1 MDLFRYFIR
10 FLYKIRWYL
19 IILPIISLIV
29 AWFLTRNMEHI
40 YDTNTT
46 IYTGMITGYNL
57 EGTTG
62 SVGGNSQTNITNL
75 MLIVTTDNTIH
86 EVALR
91 LFGRCMM
98 YGNPNKDNNYISA
111 EHFRQLN
118 ATVPPEVKALI
129 NRNSEDQTYANLKAY
144 EKPTQNNYI
153 FGLLNYHQYFGI
165 DNITSRLKVLQL
177 DQSDI
182 IDIGYSANDAGIAF
196 NTLDI
201 LNKVFARQYQQLRF
215 GETNN
220 VIRFFEK
227 EVARLYKVLSNA
239 EDDLIRYNISKKI
252 INYEEQTKALTGLE
266 AQQQNFRNDQLMNYT
281 TSKALLDYLERQL
294 GNRAQVIRSNREF
307 TNQVRDISR
316 IQSRIS
322 NLRIMSSEGGGQN
335 NESQEELAKAQRDLQ
350 KATGRVTQLTKDIE
364 ASTFSTE
371 TGVKANDMLERWLEQ
386 LLLMEKTKA
395 EMTATDIM
403 KENLERQYLFYAPIG
418 ATIERKVRHIS
429 FIEGNY
435 MEMLKALNAA
445 RMRQRNLQMSTA
457 TLRVLN
463 PPMFPLNAQPT
474 NRIMIL
480 LGSLLLTF
488 MLTALWFLIIEM
500 LDRTLRDRMRSERI
514 TQIPVMGCFPKES
527 NLRYRRFNKTI
538 ADMAMKQLSKSLLP
552 HFKEGQQNVLNFFK
566 EGQQNVLNLISTDS
580 GNGKSYLAQELEN
593 YWISI
598 GLEVRRLT
606 YDEDF
611 LAEDSKFILAKDIKD
626 LCPDILPNEI
636 AIVEYPNM
644 DDNSISPA
652 LLNMG
657 TINLMVTRA
666 NRTWKDI
673 DQKALKELQTMLDDD
688 HKDTLFMYLTEASR
702 YAVEEFVGQLPPY
715 TRFNNFVYR
724 ISQLGLT
731 ATENEHSL

>member
-1 MDLFRYFIR
+1 MDLFRYIVR

-19 IILPIISLIV
+19 VILPMIALIV
-29 AWFLTRNMEHI
+29 AWFMTRNMDRI

-57 EGTTG
+57 EGSG
-62 SVGGNSQTNITNL
+62 AVGGNSQTNITNL
-75 MLIVTTDNTIH
+75 MLIITTDNTIH

-118 ATVPPEVKALI
+118 ATVPAEVKALI
-129 NRNSEDQTYANLKAY
+129 NHNSEAQTYANLKAY
-144 EKPTQNNYI
+144 EKPSQDNFL
-153 FGLLNYHQYFGI
+153 FGILNYHPYFGI
-165 DNITSRLKVLQL
+165 NSITSRLKVLQL
-177 DQSDI
+177 NGSDI
-182 IDIGYSANDAGIAF
+182 IDIGYSANDAGIAY

-201 LNKVFARQYQQLRF
+201 LNEVFARQYQQIRF

-227 EVARLYKVLSNA
+227 EVGRLYKILTNA
-239 EDDLIRYNISKKI
+239 EDDLIRYNISKRI
-252 INYEEQTKALTGLE
+252 INYGEQTKALTGLE

-294 GNRAQVIRSNREF
+294 GNRAQVIRSNQEF

-322 NLRIMSSEGGGQN
+322 NLRLMSSESGAQN

-350 KATGRVTQLTKDIE
+350 KATSRVTQLTKDIE
-364 ASTFSTE
+364 ASTYSTE
-371 TGVKANDMLERWLEQ
+371 TGVRANSMIDRWLEQ
-386 LLLMEKTKA
+386 ILLLEKTKA

-403 KENLERQYLFYAPIG
+403 KNNLDKQYLFYAPIG
-418 ATIERKVRHIS
+418 ATLDRKDRHIG

-445 RMRQRNLQMSTA
+445 RLRQRNLQMSTA

-474 NRIMIL
+474 NRLMIL
-480 LGSLLLTF
+480 LGAF
-488 MLTALWFLIIEM
+488 MLTFILTAMWFFIIEL

-514 TQIPVMGCFPKES
+514 TKVPVMGCFPKES

-538 ADMAMKQLSKSLLP
+538 ADMAMKQLSKALLP
-552 HFKEGQQNVLNFFK
+552 HFK

-598 GLEVRRLT
+598 GLQVRRLT

-626 LCPDILPNEI
+626 LCPDILPDEI
-636 AIVEYPNM
+636 AIIEYPNL

-657 TINLMVTRA
+657 TVNLMVTRA
-666 NRTWKDI
+666 NRTWKDV
-673 DQKALKELQTMLDDD
+673 DQKALKEVQAMLDEE

-715 TRFNNFVYR
+715 TKFNNFVYR
-724 ISQLGLT
+724 MSQLGLT
-731 ATENEHSL
+731 AVENEHAK

>member
-144 EKPTQNNYI
+144 EKPSQDNFL

-403 KENLERQYLFYAPIG
+403 KENLERQYLFYSPIG
-418 ATIERKVRHIS
+418 ATIERKARHIG

-552 HFKEGQQNVLNFFK
+552 HFKEGQQNVLN
-566 EGQQNVLNLISTDS
+566 LISTDS

-611 LAEDSKFILAKDIKD
+611 LAEDSKFILAKGIKD

-636 AIVEYPNM
+636 AIIEYPNM

-666 NRTWKDI
+666 NRTWKDV
-673 DQKALKELQTMLDDD
+673 DQKALKELQSMLDDE
-688 HKDTLFMYLTEASR
+688 HKNSLFMYLTEASR

>member
-1 MDLFRYFIR
+1 MDLFRYFVR

-19 IILPIISLIV
+19 IILPTIALIV
-29 AWFLTRNMEHI
+29 AWFSTRDMERI

-57 EGTTG
+57 EGTG
-62 SVGGNSQTNITNL
+62 SGNVSNSQTNITNL
-75 MLIVTTDNTIH
+75 MLIITTDNTIH

-111 EHFRQLN
+111 DHFRQLN

-129 NRNSEDQTYANLKAY
+129 NHNNEDQTDANLKAY
-144 EKPTQNNYI
+144 EKPSQSNYL
-153 FGLLNYHQYFGI
+153 FGILNYHPYFGI
-165 DNITSRLKVLQL
+165 DNITARLKVLQL
-177 DQSDI
+177 ERSDI
-182 IDIGYSANDAGIAF
+182 IDIGYSANDAGIAY

-227 EVARLYKVLSNA
+227 EVARLYRVLSNA

-252 INYEEQTKALTGLE
+252 INYEEQTKALTALE

-294 GNRAQVIRSNREF
+294 GNRAQIIRSNTEF
-307 TNQVRDISR
+307 TKQVRDISR

-322 NLRIMSSEGGGQN
+322 NLRLMSSEGGDQN

-350 KATGRVTQLTKDIE
+350 KATGRVSQLTKDIE

-371 TGVKANDMLERWLEQ
+371 TGIKANDMLARWLEQ
-386 LLLMEKTKA
+386 LLLLEKTKA

-403 KENLERQYLFYAPIG
+403 KNNLDNQYLYFAPIG
-418 ATIERKVRHIS
+418 ATLDRKSRHIS
-429 FIEGNY
+429 FIEANY
-435 MEMLKALNAA
+435 IEMLKALNAA

-480 LGSLLLTF
+480 LGAFVLTF
-488 MLTALWFLIIEM
+488 MFTALWFFIIEM

-514 TQIPVMGCFPKES
+514 TQVPVMGCFPKES

-538 ADMAMKQLSKSLLP
+538 ADMAIKQLSKSLLP
-552 HFKEGQQNVLNFFK
+552 HFK

-611 LAEDSKFILAKDIKD
+611 LAEDSKFILAKDITD

-636 AIVEYPNM
+636 AIIEYPNM
-644 DDNSISPA
+644 DDNSIPPA

-666 NRTWKDI
+666 NRTWKDV
-673 DQKALKELQTMLDDD
+673 DQKALKELEAMLDED
-688 HKDTLFMYLTEASR
+688 HKNTLFMYLTEANR

-715 TRFNNFVYR
+715 TKFNNFVYR

-731 ATENEHSL
+731 ATENQHSL

>member
-144 EKPTQNNYI
+144 EKPSQDNFL

-552 HFKEGQQNVLNFFK
+552 HFKEGQQNVLN
-566 EGQQNVLNLISTDS
+566 LISTDS

-611 LAEDSKFILAKDIKD
+611 LAEDSKFILAKGIKD

-636 AIVEYPNM
+636 AIIEYPNM

-666 NRTWKDI
+666 NRTWKDV
-673 DQKALKELQTMLDDD
+673 DQKALKELQSMLDDE
-688 HKDTLFMYLTEASR
+688 HKNSLFMYLTEASR

>member
-1 MDLFRYFIR
+1 MDLFRYFVR

-19 IILPIISLIV
+19 IILPMIALIV
-29 AWFLTRNMEHI
+29 AWFSTRDMERI

-57 EGTTG
+57 EGTG
-62 SVGGNSQTNITNL
+62 SGNVSNSQTNITNL
-75 MLIVTTDNTIH
+75 MLIITTDNTIH

-111 EHFRQLN
+111 DHFRQLN

-129 NRNSEDQTYANLKAY
+129 NHNNEDQTYANLKAY
-144 EKPTQNNYI
+144 EKPSQSNYL
-153 FGLLNYHQYFGI
+153 FGILNYHPYFGI
-165 DNITSRLKVLQL
+165 DNITARLKVLQL
-177 DQSDI
+177 ERSDI
-182 IDIGYSANDAGIAF
+182 IDIGYSANDAGIAY

-227 EVARLYKVLSNA
+227 EVARLYRVLSNA

-252 INYEEQTKALTGLE
+252 INYEEQTKALTALE

-294 GNRAQVIRSNREF
+294 GNRAQIIRSNTEF
-307 TNQVRDISR
+307 TKQVRDISR

-322 NLRIMSSEGGGQN
+322 NLRLMSSEGGGQN

-350 KATGRVTQLTKDIE
+350 KATGRVSQLTKDIE

-371 TGVKANDMLERWLEQ
+371 TGIKANDMLARWLEQ
-386 LLLMEKTKA
+386 LLLLEKTKA

-403 KENLERQYLFYAPIG
+403 KNNLDNQYLYFAPIG
-418 ATIERKVRHIS
+418 ATLDRKSRHIS
-429 FIEGNY
+429 FIEANY
-435 MEMLKALNAA
+435 IEMLKALNAA

-480 LGSLLLTF
+480 LGAFMLTF
-488 MLTALWFLIIEM
+488 MFTALWFFIIEM

-514 TQIPVMGCFPKES
+514 TQVPVMGCFPKES

-538 ADMAMKQLSKSLLP
+538 ADMAIKQLSKSLLP
-552 HFKEGQQNVLNFFK
+552 HFK

-611 LAEDSKFILAKDIKD
+611 LAEDSKFILAKDIHD

-636 AIVEYPNM
+636 AIIEYPNM

-666 NRTWKDI
+666 NRTWKDV
-673 DQKALKELQTMLDDD
+673 DQKALKELEAMLDED
-688 HKDTLFMYLTEASR
+688 HKNTLFMYLTEANR

-715 TRFNNFVYR
+715 TKFNNFVYR

-731 ATENEHSL
+731 ATENQHSL

>member
-1 MDLFRYFIR
+1 MDLFRYFVR

-19 IILPIISLIV
+19 VILPMIALIV
-29 AWFLTRNMEHI
+29 AWFMTRNMERI

-57 EGTTG
+57 EGSG
-62 SVGGNSQTNITNL
+62 AVGGNSQTNITNL
-75 MLIVTTDNTIH
+75 MLIITTDNTIH
-86 EVALR
+86 EVSLR

-118 ATVPPEVKALI
+118 ATVPAEVKALI
-129 NRNSEDQTYANLKAY
+129 NHNSEAQTYANLKAY
-144 EKPTQNNYI
+144 EKPSQDNFL
-153 FGLLNYHQYFGI
+153 FGILNYHPYFGI
-165 DNITSRLKVLQL
+165 NSITSRLKVLQL
-177 DQSDI
+177 NGSDI
-182 IDIGYSANDAGIAF
+182 IDIGYSANDAGIAY

-201 LNKVFARQYQQLRF
+201 LNEVFARQYQQIRF

-227 EVARLYKVLSNA
+227 EVSRLYKILTNA
-239 EDDLIRYNISKKI
+239 EDDLIRYNISKRI
-252 INYEEQTKALTGLE
+252 INYGEQTKALTGLE
-266 AQQQNFRNDQLMNYT
+266 AQQQNFRNEQLMNYT
-281 TSKALLDYLERQL
+281 TSKALMDYLERQL
-294 GNRAQVIRSNREF
+294 GNRAQVIRSNKEF

-322 NLRIMSSEGGGQN
+322 NLRLMSSETGAQN

-350 KATGRVTQLTKDIE
+350 KATSRVTQLTKDIE
-364 ASTFSTE
+364 ASTYSTE
-371 TGVKANDMLERWLEQ
+371 TGVQANSMIDRWLEQ
-386 LLLMEKTKA
+386 ILLLEKTKA
-395 EMTATDIM
+395 EITATDIM
-403 KENLERQYLFYAPIG
+403 KNNLDRQYLFYAPIG
-418 ATIERKVRHIS
+418 ATLDRKDRHIG

-445 RMRQRNLQMSTA
+445 RLRQRNLQMSTA

-474 NRIMIL
+474 NRLMIL
-480 LGSLLLTF
+480 LGAFFLTF
-488 MLTALWFLIIEM
+488 ALTTLWFLIIEL

-514 TQIPVMGCFPKES
+514 TKIPVMGCFPKES

-538 ADMAMKQLSKSLLP
+538 ADMAMKQLSKALLP
-552 HFKEGQQNVLNFFK
+552 HFKEGQQNVLN
-566 EGQQNVLNLISTDS
+566 LLSTDS

-598 GLEVRRLT
+598 GLQVRRLT

-626 LCPDILPNEI
+626 LCPDILPDEI
-636 AIVEYPNM
+636 AIIEYPNL

-657 TINLMVTRA
+657 TVNLMVTRA

-673 DQKALKELQTMLDDD
+673 DQKALKEVQAMLDEE

-715 TRFNNFVYR
+715 TKFNNFVYR
-724 ISQLGLT
+724 MSQLGLT
-731 ATENEHSL
+731 AIENEHAK

>member
-1 MDLFRYFIR
+1 MDLFRYFVR

-19 IILPIISLIV
+19 VILPMIALIV
-29 AWFLTRNMEHI
+29 AWFLTRNMERI

-57 EGTTG
+57 EGTG

-75 MLIVTTDNTIH
+75 MLIITTDNTIH

-129 NRNSEDQTYANLKAY
+129 NHNSEAQTFANLKAY
-144 EKPTQNNYI
+144 ERPSQDNFL
-153 FGLLNYHQYFGI
+153 FGILNYHPYFGI
-165 DNITSRLKVLQL
+165 NNITSRLKVLQL
-177 DQSDI
+177 NNSDI

-201 LNKVFARQYQQLRF
+201 LNEVFARQYQQIRF

-227 EVARLYKVLSNA
+227 EVARLYKILTNA
-239 EDDLIRYNISKKI
+239 EDDLIRYNISKRI
-252 INYEEQTKALTGLE
+252 INYGEQTKQLAGLE
-266 AQQQNFRNDQLMNYT
+266 AQQQNFRNDQLMHYT

-322 NLRIMSSEGGGQN
+322 NLRLMSSEGGAQN

-350 KATGRVTQLTKDIE
+350 AATGRVTQLTKDIE
-364 ASTFSTE
+364 ASTYSTE
-371 TGVKANDMLERWLEQ
+371 TGVKANDMLARWLEQ
-386 LLLMEKTKA
+386 LLLLEKTKA

-403 KENLERQYLFYAPIG
+403 KNSLDRQYLFYAPIG
-418 ATIERKVRHIS
+418 ATLDRKDRHIG

-435 MEMLKALNAA
+435 MEMLRALNAA
-445 RMRQRNLQMSTA
+445 RLRQRNLQMSTA

-474 NRIMIL
+474 NRLMIL
-480 LGSLLLTF
+480 LGAFMLTF
-488 MLTALWFLIIEM
+488 MLTALWFFIIEM

-514 TQIPVMGCFPKES
+514 TKVPVMGCFPKES

-538 ADMAMKQLSKSLLP
+538 ADMAMKQLSKALLP
-552 HFKEGQQNVLNFFK
+552 HFK

-598 GLEVRRLT
+598 GLQVRRLT

-626 LCPDILPNEI
+626 LCPDILPDEI
-636 AIVEYPNM
+636 AIIEYPNL

-657 TINLMVTRA
+657 TVNLMVTRA

-673 DQKALKELQTMLDDD
+673 DQKALKEVQAMLDDE

-715 TRFNNFVYR
+715 TKFNNFVYR
-724 ISQLGLT
+724 MSQLGLT
-731 ATENEHSL
+731 AIENEHAK